1 MTTTKNS
8 EYVSFIEANTFV
20 GTLPLCPELRLRFLK
35 EDAPLKKTASL
46 GREAPHIFDWQGPRP
61 YWAFA
66 WGGGQALARF
76 ILDNPKTVE
85 SKNVLDLGSGSGI
98 AALAAAKSG
107 AATVTATDIDPIA
120 IEATK
125 LNAHLN
131 DVVITAI
138 QASIADCPRQQCD
151 VLLVGD
157 VFYHEFDSNAHWLF
171 DWAAAGRLVL
181 LGDPP
186 ERGFPKEYL
195 QELIRYKIRT
205 FPDWEHH
212 SIHQA
217 CVYKLPPNAKFCGIP
232 ITKTN
237 EKPDEPIGKQDKE
250 IHYDTNK

>member
-1 MTTTKNS
+1 MTTTKNA
-8 EYVSFIEANTFV
+8 EYVSFVESNTFIDKP
-20 GTLPLCPELRLRFLK
+20 PLCPELRLRFLK

-46 GREAPHIFDWQGPRP
+46 GREAPHIFDLEGPSP

-76 ILDNPKTVE
+76 VLDNPKIV
-85 SKNVLDLGSGSGI
+85 KGKKVLDFGSGSGI
-98 AALAAAKSG
+98 AAIAAAKSG
-107 AATVTATDIDPIA
+107 ALTVTATDIDPIA
-120 IEATK
+120 IQAVK
-125 LNAHLN
+125 INARLN

-138 QASIADCPRQQCD
+138 QATMSESSQQQCD

-157 VFYHEFDSNAHWLF
+157 VFYHGFDSSAHWIF
-171 DWAAAGRLVL
+171 KWASEDRLIL

-195 QELIRYKIRT
+195 QELTRYTVRT

-212 SIHQA
+212 STRQG
-217 CVYKLPPNAKFCGIP
+217 CVYQLPPNSKFCRIP

-250 IHYDTNK
+250 IHYDTNQ

>member
-1 MTTTKNS
+1 MTATKNS
-8 EYVSFIEANTFV
+8 EYVSYVEANTFV
-20 GTLPLCPELRLRFLK
+20 GTPSLCPELRLRFLR
-35 EDAPLKKTASL
+35 EDAPLKKTAPL
-46 GREAPHIFDWQGPRP
+46 WRNAPHIFDREGPRP

-76 ILDNPKTVE
+76 IFDNPKTVE
-85 SKNVLDLGSGSGI
+85 SKNILDLGSGSGI
-98 AALAAAKSG
+98 AAIAAAKAG

-125 LNAHLN
+125 LNARLN
-131 DVVITAI
+131 YVVITAI
-138 QASIADCPRQQCD
+138 QATMSESSQQQCD

-157 VFYHEFDSNAHWLF
+157 VFYHGFDSSAHWIF
-171 DWAAAGRLVL
+171 KWASEDRLIL

-195 QELIRYKIRT
+195 QELTRYTVRT

-212 SIHQA
+212 SIRQG
-217 CVYKLPPNAKFCGIP
+217 CVYQLPPNKTSCKIP
-232 ITKTN
+232 ATKTN

-250 IHYDTNK
+250 IHYDTNQ